1 MLLFK
6 WFNFML
12 CLAALA
18 TAGLGEQILIFTPQI
33 CTKGVSYTGIY
44 GSGLSIR
51 NAYKTAAAT
60 SFGCAA
66 PVYSQKEEDLNGVI

>member
-6 WFNFML
+6 WLNFIL

-18 TAGLGEQILIFTPQI
+18 TAGLGEYLSASRLSQTLTVF
-33 CTKGVSYTGIY
+33 VGIY

-51 NAYKTAAAT
+51 SAFETAAAT

-66 PVYSQKEEDLNGVI
+66 PV

>member
-6 WFNFML
+6 WFNFVL

-18 TAGLGEQILIFTPQI
+18 TAGLGQSILIFI
-33 CTKGVSYTGIY
+33 LLRSTKSVSGIY

-60 SFGCAA
+60 SFGCAP
-66 PVYSQKEEDLNGVI
+66 PV

>member
-6 WFNFML
+6 WLNCVI

-18 TAGLGEQILIFTPQI
+18 TAGLGKSNCESFVVRDIANL
-33 CTKGVSYTGIY
+33 YDWEGIY

-51 NAYKTAAAT
+51 NAFETAAAT

-66 PVYSQKEEDLNGVI
+66 PV

>member
-6 WFNFML
+6 WFNLVL

-18 TAGLGEQILIFTPQI
+18 TAGLGKWILIFI
-33 CTKGVSYTGIY
+33 LLRCTKSVSGIY

-51 NAYKTAAAT
+51 NAYETAAAT
-60 SFGCAA
+60 SFGCVP
-66 PVYSQKEEDLNGVI
+66 PV